1 MLFLLLVYVNAEY
14 QNICTKI
21 NGSCIGFMILFHQSF
36 LLFFIQNK
44 QIFVNGLHRCPEAQ
58 CKELVTEI
66 KSNKYN

>member
-21 NGSCIGFMILFHQSF
+21 NGSCIGFIYF
-36 LLFFIQNK
+36 FFIQNK